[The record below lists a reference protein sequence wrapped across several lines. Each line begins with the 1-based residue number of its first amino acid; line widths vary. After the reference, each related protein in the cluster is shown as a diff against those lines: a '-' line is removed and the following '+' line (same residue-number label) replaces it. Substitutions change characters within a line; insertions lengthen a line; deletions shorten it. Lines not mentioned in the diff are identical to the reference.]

1 MVEGTIERRRKP
13 RPRPAVIEV
22 GQARLLLLAIAAWVC
37 FWDLTVKLTEPTK
50 SGFNHKRSG
59 YELLIILA
67 ITFTLAYVAPL
78 VRSRMIVAGAG
89 LMVGGG
95 LGNGLSIVIF
105 PQGVPNPF
113 FISHNGWAV
122 ALNLADIS
130 VALGFALATV
140 AVLRFA
146 SDMRGELRHPIERR
160 ATSAR
165 PPG

>member
-1 MVEGTIERRRKP
+1 MVEGTIERRRKS

-22 GQARLLLLAIAAWVC
+22 GQARLLLLAIAVWVC
-37 FWDLTVKLTEPTK
+37 FSDLIVKLTEPTR
-50 SGFNHKRSG
+50 SGFYHKRTG
-59 YELLIILA
+59 AELAIILA

-78 VRSRMIVAGAG
+78 IRSRMIVAGAG

-113 FISHNGWAV
+113 MISQGDWTI

-146 SDMRGELRHPIERR
+146 ADMRGELRYPIERR

-165 PPG
+165 PPD

>member
-1 MVEGTIERRRKP
+1 MVEGTIEPRQQV
-13 RPRPAVIEV
+13 RPRPASITV
-22 GQARLLLLAIAAWVC
+22 GQARLILLAIAAWVC
-37 FWDLTVKLTEPTK
+37 LWDLLIKITEPTK
-50 SGFNHKRSG
+50 SGFYHKRTGS
-59 YELLIILA
+59 EFAIILA

-78 VRSRMIVAGAG
+78 IRSRMIVVGAG

-113 FISHNGWAV
+113 MISHGDWTI

-130 VALGFALATV
+130 VALGFMLATT

-146 SDMRGELRHPIERR
+146 ADMRSELCRPIER
-160 ATSAR
+160 
-165 PPG
+165 

>member
-13 RPRPAVIEV
+13 RPRPALIEV
-22 GQARLLLLAIAAWVC
+22 GQARLLLLAIAVWVC
-37 FWDLTVKLTEPTK
+37 FWDLIVKLAEPTK
-50 SGFNHKRSG
+50 SGFYHKRTG
-59 YELLIILA
+59 AELAIILA

-78 VRSRMIVAGAG
+78 IRSRMIVAGAG

-113 FISHNGWAV
+113 MISHGDWTI

-130 VALGFALATV
+130 VALGFALATI

-146 SDMRGELRHPIERR
+146 SDMRGELRYPIERR

-165 PPG
+165 PPD